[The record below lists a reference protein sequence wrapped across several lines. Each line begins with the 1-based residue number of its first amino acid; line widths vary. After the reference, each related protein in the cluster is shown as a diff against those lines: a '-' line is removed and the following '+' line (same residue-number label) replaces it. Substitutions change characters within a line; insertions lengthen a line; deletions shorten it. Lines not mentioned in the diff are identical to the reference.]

1 MAYIEANGN
10 ALQMLLQA
18 EIDAVSKLQ
27 PGASAQVIY
36 RSYCEFSKV
45 S

>member
-1 MAYIEANGN
+1 MGYIEAIDNS
-10 ALQMLLQA
+10 LQMLLQA
-18 EIDAVSKLQ
+18 EFDAVSKLQ
-27 PGASAQVIY
+27 TGASARVIY